1 MALQDH
7 TISEKCIKTTSAPPM
22 CAILPNVFC
31 PNQPIILSSRLSI
44 QVLRELHAQ
53 ERVMNFYFRG
63 AYYSF
68 TQTQVA
74 IAALVVV
81 LAIIIAIAA
90 FQQRGTTRTTSF
102 RTRFG
107 TEYDRALL
115 AHGSKQEAED
125 MLAGRESRVQSLE
138 IRDLNSDERNHFNE
152 DWKVIQARFVDHP
165 RFAVTEADD
174 LINALL
180 ESRGYPHANFEQRA
194 ADISV
199 THPHIMEDYRLAHS
213 VAVRLGN
220 AEATTEELRT
230 AIIQYRSVF
239 DELVQATRPAPQ
251 LTTA

>member
-1 MALQDH
+1 
-7 TISEKCIKTTSAPPM
+7 
-22 CAILPNVFC
+22 
-31 PNQPIILSSRLSI
+31 
-44 QVLRELHAQ
+44 
-53 ERVMNFYFRG
+53 MNFYFRG

-115 AHGSKQEAED
+115 AHGSRQEAED

-152 DWKVIQARFVDHP
+152 DWKVPASPSLRQTTSSTPCLKAAATPTPTSNSAPPTFPSPILTSWKTTASPIQSPSALATLKPPLRNSAPPSFSIEASSTNSCRPPGLPLNSPRPDPVRPPIGPGVAAAQARP
-165 RFAVTEADD
+165 RSMQEPQP
-174 LINALL
+174 
-180 ESRGYPHANFEQRA
+180 SPRP
-194 ADISV
+194 
-199 THPHIMEDYRLAHS
+199 
-213 VAVRLGN
+213 
-220 AEATTEELRT
+220 
-230 AIIQYRSVF
+230 
-239 DELVQATRPAPQ
+239 TRPGVPAGQ
-251 LTTA
+251 